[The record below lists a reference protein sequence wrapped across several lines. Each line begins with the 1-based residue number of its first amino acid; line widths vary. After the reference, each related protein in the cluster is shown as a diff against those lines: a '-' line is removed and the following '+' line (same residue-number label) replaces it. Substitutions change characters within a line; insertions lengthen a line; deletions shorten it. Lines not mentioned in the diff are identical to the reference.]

1 MIRILVSFA
10 IIAALCAG
18 GLYTIGLG
26 TFGEIVRA
34 GSPVARARP
43 ADVQTERGETQ
54 TRAAASLGAGR
65 DKQIVFGDLH
75 VHTGFSPDAF
85 STSLPVMMG
94 EGASTVA
101 DACDFA
107 RFCSA
112 LDFFSINDHAE
123 GATARTWQ
131 ETIDS
136 LRQCNAV
143 ASELPDPDLVAF
155 LGWEWTQMGT
165 TAGNH
170 WGHRN
175 IVLRDLSDDAIPARP
190 IASASPAKYFSSLPS
205 AMALG
210 LLPLLRGWEY
220 NDLVAFQRERDG
232 YPTCPADVPVRE
244 LPSDCREYAAE
255 PRELL
260 AKLADWGYDS
270 LVIPHGTTW
279 GMYTPPGASW
289 DKQIEAAQRDP
300 TRQRLVEVYSG
311 HGNSEEFRSF
321 REIEFDANGTARC
334 PEATASHLPGCQ
346 RAARLIFERCTRAG
360 EPEAECNRRAAEA
373 QSFYLEAGTAA
384 GHLAVPGARPEE
396 WLDAGQCRDCFQP
409 SFNYRP
415 QSSVQY
421 MLALRDLESGAQHA
435 LDRFH
440 FGFIGSSDTHT
451 ARAGSGYKEFD
462 RIRQTDSTM
471 QYAGRLFG
479 ERPKDTPAEAKPVDL
494 TRTNPAL
501 WLESERSGSFFVT
514 GGLAAAH
521 TTSRARDDIYA
532 ALARRETY
540 ATSGPRILLWLDLVN
555 PPDDIPVPMGGRVTL
570 AEPPV
575 FQVTA
580 IGSLEQL
587 PGCPDQVSRQLTA
600 DRLQRLCANECYHPS
615 DVRRPISRIEV
626 VRIRPRQTADEA
638 IEALIEDPWRVLPC
652 DGNPAGCSAR
662 FSDPSFASTGRDSLY
677 YVRAIEAPIPTVNG
691 DPLRCTRDPDGACR
705 SVDLCRDDRRDD
717 CLAPNEPRAW
727 SSPIYIDYDPPKEW
741 PVSRPAPA
749 EVS

>member
-1 MIRILVSFA
+1 MIRLFTSLA
-10 IIAALCAG
+10 IIAALCAA

-26 TFGEIVRA
+26 TFGKIVRA
-34 GSPVARARP
+34 GSPVAGARP
-43 ADVQTERGETQ
+43 AAVQTERRETQ
-54 TRAAASLGAGR
+54 TRASAQLGAHS

-75 VHTGFSPDAF
+75 VHTGFSSAAF
-85 STSLPVMMG
+85 TTSLPVMIG

-123 GATARTWQ
+123 SATDRTWQ
-131 ETIDS
+131 ETIHS

-143 ASELPDPDLVAF
+143 GSSLPDPDLVAF

-165 TAGNH
+165 TVDNH

-175 IVLRDLSDDAIPARP
+175 VVLRDLADDAIPTRP
-190 IASASPAKYFSSLPS
+190 IASASPAQYFSSMPS

-220 NDLVAFQRERDG
+220 NDMISFQHERDG
-232 YPTCPADVPVRE
+232 YPSCPADVPVRD

-260 AKLADWGYDS
+260 AKLADWGTES

-279 GMYTPPGASW
+279 GMYTPPGSSW
-289 DKQIEAAQRDP
+289 DSQIEAAQRDP
-300 TRQRLVEVYSG
+300 TRQRLVEIYSG

-321 REIEFDANGTARC
+321 RGTEFDSTGVPHC

-346 RAARLIFERCTRAG
+346 RAATLIFERCTLAG
-360 EPEAECNRRAAEA
+360 EPEDECNRRAAAARRYYVEA
-373 QSFYLEAGTAA
+373 ETAA
-384 GHLAVPGARPEE
+384 GHLAVPGARPED
-396 WLDAGQCRDCFQP
+396 WLAAGQCRDCFQP

-415 QSSVQY
+415 LSSVQY
-421 MLALRDLESGAQHA
+421 MLALRDFDNGGQHA

-440 FGFIGSSDTHT
+440 FGFIGSSDTHS

-471 QYAGRLFG
+471 QYAGRLLG
-479 ERPKDTPAEAKPVDL
+479 DPPADTPARAKSVDL
-494 TRTNPAL
+494 ASTNPAL

-521 TTSRARDDIYA
+521 TTSRAREDIYE

-540 ATSGPRILLWLDLVN
+540 ATSGPRILLWLDLVD
-555 PPDDIPVPMGGRVTL
+555 PPDDIPVPMGGRARLSET
-570 AEPPV
+570 PV
-575 FQVTA
+575 FQATA

-587 PGCPDQVSRQLTA
+587 PGCPDHVSRQLTP

-615 DVRRPISRIEV
+615 DVRRPITRIEV
-626 VRIRPRQTADEA
+626 VRIRPRQAPDES

-652 DGNPAGCSAR
+652 DGDPTGCSVR
-662 FSDPSFASTGRDSLY
+662 FSDPSFVDSGRDTLY
-677 YVRAIEAPIPTVNG
+677 YVRAIEAPTPTING
-691 DPLRCTRDPDGACR
+691 DPLRCTRDEDGACLR
-705 SVDLCRDDRRDD
+705 VDLCRDDRSDE
-717 CLAPNEPRAW
+717 CKAPNEPRAW
-727 SSPIYIDYDPPKEW
+727 SSPIYIDYDVPKEW
-741 PVSRPAPA
+741 PVERPAPA